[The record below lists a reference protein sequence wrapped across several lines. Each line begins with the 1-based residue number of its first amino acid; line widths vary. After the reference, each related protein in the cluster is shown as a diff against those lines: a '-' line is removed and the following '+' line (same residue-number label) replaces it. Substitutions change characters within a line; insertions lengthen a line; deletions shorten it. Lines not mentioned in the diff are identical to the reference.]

1 MHTFLYPTA
10 TTFINSQPSLMDHN
24 MGKDEIVEIE
34 KIITD
39 GAVIISGS
47 VTNSSSSVYISRTLL
62 KFDISEISR
71 SVSIGD
77 IPFPKT
83 VLKLYSIE
91 SKNIRDTY
99 TIECFPISGSW
110 RNGVGKKF
118 DAYPTNYGVSWTSR
132 GDDSLGFWH
141 QAGGDF
147 YSGSSA
153 SIDIFQKQDISID
166 VTNLVAEFFSGSI
179 RNDGFLLKLS
189 DETSSIDYGT
199 IRHFSMNTN
208 TIYSP
213 LLDVSWEDSQ
223 YNVVSSSVL
232 NSNEQEYIVIPKN
245 IKRIY
250 NTDEITQINLAVRP
264 KYVNKTFQKWP
275 NQSYPYNDYVA
286 SYVLPYNSYY
296 AVVDAVTNEH
306 ILNYD
311 EFTRISSTDS
321 GSHFVID
328 FSCFPR
334 ERYYKIFIKVIE
346 ENQSVNIYDTGIPFR
361 ITGTS

>member
-10 TTFINSQPSLMDHN
+10 TTFINSQPSLLDQN
-24 MGKDEIVEIE
+24 MGKDEILEIE

-39 GAVIISGS
+39 GATVISGS
-47 VTNSSSSVYISRTLL
+47 VTNSSSSVYISRTLI
-62 KFDISEISR
+62 KFDLSEISR
-71 SVSIGD
+71 SVSNGD
-77 IPFPKT
+77 IDFPKIN
-83 VLKLYSIE
+83 LKLYSIE

-99 TIECFPISGSW
+99 TIDCFPVSGSW
-110 RNGVGKKF
+110 RNGVGKKY
-118 DAYPTNYGVSWTSR
+118 DAYPSNYGVSWISR
-132 GDDSLGFWH
+132 GDESLGQWSNF
-141 QAGGDF
+141 GGDF

-166 VTNLVAEFFSGSI
+166 VSNLVSEFFSGSI
-179 RNDGFLLKLS
+179 INDGFLLKLS

-213 LLDVSWEDSQ
+213 LLDVGWDDSQ
-223 YNVVSSSVL
+223 YNIVSSSVL
-232 NSNEQEYIVIPKN
+232 DSNVQEYIVIPKN
-245 IKRIY
+245 IKKIY
-250 NTDEITQINLAVRP
+250 NVDEIVRINLSVRP
-264 KYVNKTFQKWP
+264 KYVQKTFQKWP
-275 NQSYPYNDYVA
+275 NQTYPYNDYVA
-286 SYVLPYNSYY
+286 SYVLPSSSYY

-311 EFTRISSTDS
+311 QFTKISSSDS
-321 GSHFVID
+321 GSYFFID